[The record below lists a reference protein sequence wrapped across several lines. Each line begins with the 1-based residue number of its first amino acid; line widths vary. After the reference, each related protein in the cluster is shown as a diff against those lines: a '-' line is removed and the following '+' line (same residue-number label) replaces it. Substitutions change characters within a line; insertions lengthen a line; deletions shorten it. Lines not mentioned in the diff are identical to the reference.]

1 MLKTARG
8 VRGGGERRGEHVG
21 ERVDERR
28 PHERAGGASWGASG
42 RANNSTSLVLPGD
55 NSYSQPVPKLLY
67 TYYTTQ
73 EYWYKVVV
81 IRNPCNFE
89 GGPTPLRAH
98 EGVARRGRTYACTH
112 VRTHA
117 RTHVHVH
124 VRTHV
129 HMHVQK

>member
-1 MLKTARG
+1 M
-8 VRGGGERRGEHVG
+8 
-21 ERVDERR
+21 DERR
-28 PHERAGGASWGASG
+28 PQERAGGRAVG
-42 RANNSTSLVLPGD
+42 RTIQLVLFCLVIISTVNLCRNYCTPTI
-55 NSYSQPVPKLLY
+55 QL
-67 TYYTTQ
+67 
-73 EYWYKVVV
+73 YKVVG

>member
-1 MLKTARG
+1 MRANGWTNVARTSE
-8 VRGGGERRGEHVG
+8 RGGER
-21 ERVDERR
+21 
-28 PHERAGGASWGASG
+28 GASG
-42 RANNSTSLVLPGD
+42 RANDSTIVTSLVLLGD
-55 NSYSQPVPKLLY
+55 MYIQPVPKLLY

-73 EYWYKVVV
+73 EYWYKVVG

-98 EGVARRGRTYACTH
+98 EGVARRGRTYACI
-112 VRTHA
+112 RTHA
-117 RTHVHVH
+117 RTHVRVH